1 MKKNVNENPGVT
13 RLLNEYKKIFRIPEN
28 LNFYSEEDYQQAERK
43 FLKYAL
49 YTGRIERRLEL

>member
-28 LNFYSEEDYQQAERK
+28 LNFYSEEDYHQAERK
-43 FLKYAL
+43 FLKHAL
-49 YTGRIERRLEL
+49 YTGRIERQLEL